1 MKPPPQP
8 YLIYDLEC
16 QAKPESELESLMPEF
31 QASGVLKDPVKILA
45 DIAAKK
51 QKWMDDAAL
60 SAITGQLLCIGISES
75 GSGGIIEGDEV
86 SMVQEFW
93 YHLDAVKS
101 ESAGACVFVGYNSHS
116 FDLPWLIRKSW
127 LLGVKVP
134 SWIKRGRY
142 FSDLFVDLK
151 EVWQCG
157 DRNESTGGLNGLAK
171 AFGLGSKN
179 GSGKHFGK
187 LWNED
192 REAARAYALQ
202 DIHLTEQLAMRM
214 GVIQPQSNDAI
225 AIEQPES
232 DDFDY

>member
-16 QAKPESELESLMPEF
+16 TSKPESELESLMPEF
-31 QASGVLKDPVKILA
+31 QASGVLKDPAKILA

-60 SAITGQLLCIGISES
+60 SAITGQLLCIAISES
-75 GSGGIIEGDEV
+75 GNKGVIDGTEEEILR
-86 SMVQEFW
+86 EFW
-93 YHLDAVKS
+93 NHCSSLKE
-101 ESAGACVFVGYNSHS
+101 ESAGACIFVGYNSHS

-127 LLGVKVP
+127 LLGVTVP
-134 SWIKRGRY
+134 SWLRRGRY
-142 FSDLFVDLK
+142 FSDLCVDLR

-171 AFGLGSKN
+171 AFGVGEKN

-192 REAARAYALQ
+192 REAALAYALQ
-202 DIHLTEQLAMRM
+202 DIALTEAIAMKM
-214 GVIQPQSNDAI
+214 GVIQSRSQEPVI
-225 AIEQPES
+225 IEQPES